1 MPEISEAEYWQLV
14 QSTPPARRSL
24 DDLLH
29 KSTGVE
35 GLPKLVSRDRV
46 IEPEPMKPSPKI
58 ENLLQVSI
66 HRHERQARA

>member
-29 KSTGVE
+29 KSTGAE

-46 IEPEPMKPSPKI
+46 IEPEPMKPAPKI
-58 ENLLQVSI
+58 ENLLQVSS
-66 HRHERQARA
+66 HGHERQARG